1 MMHEGEVHIDVALVR
16 QLLMEQ
22 FPDRGHSR
30 IWEVPSTGTVNAIFR
45 VGDDACA
52 RLPRLAA
59 WEAGL
64 LREAQWLPWLAERL
78 SLPIP
83 DPIGQGRPSSYYPLA
98 WALYRWMDGE
108 PYTDEGIADEKQAA
122 RDLARFVLELRRLDS
137 SGAPPAGR
145 RPLRHLD
152 SQTRAAIE
160 AGRMLIDSGAARAV
174 WDAAVES
181 PVWDGAAVWIHA
193 DLLRP
198 NILTLSGRIGAIIDF
213 GSAGVGDPAA
223 DVIAAWSVFGPA
235 GRQQYRSALNV
246 DDETWRRA
254 RGFALHQAAIA
265 IPYYAET
272 NPRFASLAQR
282 TIEQVILDV
291 AEGC

>member
-1 MMHEGEVHIDVALVR
+1 MMHEGELRIDVALVR
-16 QLLMEQ
+16 QLLTEQ
-22 FPDRGHSR
+22 FPDLGQSS
-30 IWEVPSTGTVNAIFR
+30 ICEAQSTGTVNAIYR
-45 VGDDACA
+45 VGDDAYA
-52 RLPRLAA
+52 RLPRLSV

-64 LREAQWLPWLAERL
+64 LREVQWLPWLAERL
-78 SLPIP
+78 SLAIP
-83 DPIGQGRPSSYYPLA
+83 VPIGQGRPSASYPLA
-98 WALYRWMDGE
+98 WALYRWIGGE
-108 PYTDEGIADEKQAA
+108 PYTDEGVADERQAA
-122 RDLARFVLELRRLDS
+122 RDLAEFVLELRRLDS

-145 RPLRHLD
+145 RPLRQLD

-160 AGRMLIDSGAARAV
+160 ASSMLIDSGAALAV
-174 WDAAVES
+174 WDDAVASAA
-181 PVWDGAAVWIHA
+181 WDGSVVWIHA

-198 NILTLSGRIGAIIDF
+198 NILASSGRIVAIIDF

-235 GRQQYRSALNV
+235 GREEYRSALSV

-265 IPYYAET
+265 IPYYAKT

-282 TIEQVILDV
+282 TVQQVLLEVGD
-291 AEGC
+291 CR